1 MNKQTENLNIALEEH
16 RHDFV
21 CSSLLQV
28 MTFLED
34 QGFTFEEVLDGLANY
49 AYINAKGGDTVCF
62 LMKASLSLAC
72 AKCNNTIGNSTP
84 EIASSERRHG
94 QS

>member
-1 MNKQTENLNIALEEH
+1 MNKQTETLNIALEEH

-28 MTFLED
+28 MIFLEN

-49 AYINAKGGDTVCF
+49 AYINAKRGDTVCF
-62 LMKASLSLAC
+62 LVKASLSVKSQPPVADSFQS
-72 AKCNNTIGNSTP
+72 G
-84 EIASSERRHG
+84 SSRGLRG
-94 QS
+94 SR